1 MRILA
6 FGLAA
11 ALVLTVAAGAY
22 FLFGGFSLL
31 PPSTPAAWANFGSYL
46 GGVAGPGLS
55 FLALLAVID
64 ALRLQRAQLEV
75 EQQRQLSEQHIRWL
89 DALYADIRETLSV
102 SVPSSDGSRV
112 SVRSV
117 LDHEVDTAKLDKATL
132 EGRLAELMTLLGQYC
147 QAVALYRD
155 NISPFFDVTIF
166 ADRGARIL
174 DKLKPFHR
182 LLGTMSPISIEF
194 CDMHLRGVRER
205 AQPEAMKRSTR

>member
-1 MRILA
+1 ML
-6 FGLAA
+6 G
-11 ALVLTVAAGAY
+11 VLGEKHD
-22 FLFGGFSLL
+22 
-31 PPSTPAAWANFGSYL
+31 
-46 GGVAGPGLS
+46 GVAGPGLS
-55 FLALLAVID
+55 FLALLAVVD

-117 LDHEVDTAKLDKATL
+117 LDHGVDVASLDQAVLKD
-132 EGRLAELMTLLGQYC
+132 RLADLMTLLVQYC

-155 NISPFFDVTIF
+155 NISAFFDVTIF

-174 DKLKPFHR
+174 DKLKPFLG
-182 LLGTMSPISIEF
+182 LLGNTSAVGIEF

-205 AQPEAMKRSTR
+205 TQPEAMKRSTR

>member
-11 ALVLTVAAGAY
+11 ALVLAVAASAY

-31 PPSTPAAWANFGSYL
+31 PPSTPAAWSNFGSYL

-55 FLALLAVID
+55 FLALLAVVD

-89 DALYADIRETLSV
+89 DALYADIKEALSA
-102 SVPSSDGSRV
+102 SAPSSDGSRV

-117 LDHEVDTAKLDKATL
+117 LDHGVDVASLDQAVLKD
-132 EGRLAELMTLLGQYC
+132 RLADLMTLLVQYC

-155 NISPFFDVTIF
+155 NISAFFDVTIF

-174 DKLKPFHR
+174 DKLKPFLG
-182 LLGTMSPISIEF
+182 LLGNTSAVGIEF

-205 AQPEAMKRSTR
+205 TQPEAMKRSTR